1 MTALK
6 KLYFGETFINGMQL
20 LLRNQ
25 ESWITNGGTTTKDFK
40 LEKGTRQRDLIS
52 AYLLIA
58 VLEIA
63 LLYIKQNANI
73 NGIDIFNNIFLYSVR
88 RMIQRLL

>member
-1 MTALK
+1 MK
-6 KLYFGETFINGMQL
+6 KLYFGEAFINGMQL

-52 AYLLIA
+52 AYLFIV

-63 LLYIKQNANI
+63 LLYIKQNTNV
-73 NGIDIFNNIFLYSVR
+73 NGIDIFNNIFLYSVM

>member
-52 AYLLIA
+52 AYLFIV

-63 LLYIKQNANI
+63 LLYIKQNTNI
-73 NGIDIFNNIFLYSVR
+73 NVIDIFNNIFLYSVM

>member
-1 MTALK
+1 
-6 KLYFGETFINGMQL
+6 MQL

>member
-1 MTALK
+1 
-6 KLYFGETFINGMQL
+6 MQL

-52 AYLLIA
+52 AYLFIV

-63 LLYIKQNANI
+63 LLYIKQNTNI
-73 NGIDIFNNIFLYSVR
+73 NGIDIFNNIFLYSVM